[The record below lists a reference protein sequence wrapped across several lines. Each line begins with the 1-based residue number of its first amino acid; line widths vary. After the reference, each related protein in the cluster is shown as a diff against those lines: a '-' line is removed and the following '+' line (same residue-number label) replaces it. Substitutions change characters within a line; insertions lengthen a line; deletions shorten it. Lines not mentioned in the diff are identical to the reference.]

1 MSSIRDLDRRVS
13 FERALVRVRWLFL
26 LAPAFLL
33 VGGEAELR
41 ALAYL
46 FAGMIVLYNAGL
58 WAVLRSDAEEAAR
71 HAEAIRW
78 LELAGVCF
86 ALTLLYR
93 ETGAPLYDALYVYFV
108 VVITILSGRAG
119 AYRAVAGATAA
130 VLVSR
135 LAALDA
141 PAEAVATQ
149 TGFFLVIFALTAWST
164 VTLAA
169 RAERV
174 RRVHARTRELAQAAD
189 FGAAAAGVSSTL
201 DPGGLLREVV
211 SEARRLFDAAGA
223 YLALSRESEA
233 PEVVAA
239 EGSVRELEGKPLPV
253 SESAAGRALR
263 DREPV
268 VGRVEHWSTVAVPLK
283 RGSDVFGVLAL
294 RGDQPARFDR
304 DDAALLS
311 ELAGIAATALAN
323 ARLYEQI
330 RSSEERLRK
339 LFEAAAEAIITVD
352 TAGRILSVNPAA
364 SQLLHRPRHDLMGRS
379 LFDFMEGKDGERAH
393 RALKTVAWG
402 ESPLVEVTLVIPG
415 GGRRIAAITFA
426 PLFEGD
432 EVTAALLIARDVT
445 EHKRLQQQLL
455 ERERL
460 AAIGELI
467 AGIAHDL
474 NNPLTALQGFA
485 EIAARTAAAGDG
497 DDPKL
502 REMLEAIHELSRR
515 SSRLAQNLVDFA
527 RRQEAE
533 REPVAPGEL
542 VEDAVRLLRYQFVV
556 EEVDVRTEVE
566 DDLPPVRVETSH
578 LQQVLV
584 NLGTNAVQAMKEEDG
599 GDGHLLFTAG
609 AIRDDDGE
617 VTHVR
622 FSVADSGPGVS
633 DAMKEKIFDAF
644 YTTKTGSG
652 GTGLGLSIS
661 SGIVR
666 EHGGRL
672 GVEDNEWDGATFS
685 FALPATSEAG
695 ERADEPRE
703 EAGADAGRE
712 GTAPE
717 ELRILVVDDE
727 AHIREFLGA
736 LLGRRGHA
744 CRGVGSAEDALA
756 ALDGGEFDV
765 VICDLNMPGMSG
777 RELEERLRERSDPAA
792 DRIVFT
798 TGDTARGEVLGF
810 LDGIGRPY
818 LLKPFT
824 SEEVEEAVE
833 RLAAR
838 FT

>member
-1 MSSIRDLDRRVS
+1 MSAIRDLDRRVS
-13 FERALVRVRWLFL
+13 FERVLIRVRWLFL

-41 ALAYL
+41 DLAYL
-46 FAGMIVLYNAGL
+46 FAGMVVLYNAGL
-58 WAVLRSDAEEAAR
+58 WAVLRSDPEETAR

-149 TGFFLVIFALTAWST
+149 TGFFFLIFALTAWAT

-189 FGAAAAGVSSTL
+189 FGAAAGVGSAL

-223 YLALSRESEA
+223 YLAVTREAGE

-268 VGRVEHWSTVAVPLK
+268 VGRAEHGSTAAAPLK

-294 RGDQPARFDR
+294 RGDQPGRFDR

-330 RSSEERLRK
+330 RTSEERLRK

-352 TAGRILSVNPAA
+352 PAGRILSVNPAA
-364 SQLLHRPRHDLMGRS
+364 SQLLNRPRHDLMGRS
-379 LFDFMEGKDGERAH
+379 LFDFMEGKDRERAH
-393 RALKTVAWG
+393 RALKTVEWG
-402 ESPLVEVTLVIPG
+402 ESPLVEVTLAIPG
-415 GGRRIAAITFA
+415 GGRCIAAITFA

-485 EIAARTAAAGDG
+485 EVASRTAAAGDG
-497 DDPKL
+497 GDPEL
-502 REMLEAIHELSRR
+502 QEMLEAIHELSQR
-515 SSRLAQNLVDFA
+515 SSRLAQNLVDFS

-533 REPVAPGEL
+533 REPTSPREL
-542 VEDAVRLLRYQFVV
+542 VDDAVRLLRYQFVV
-556 EEVDVRTEVE
+556 EEVEVGTEVE

-584 NLGTNAVQAMKEEDG
+584 NLGTNAVQAMREEDG
-599 GDGHLLFTAG
+599 GDGRLLFTAG

-672 GVEDNEWDGATFS
+672 GVEDNEWGGATFS
-685 FALPATSEAG
+685 FALPATPEPA
-695 ERADEPRE
+695 EPADERRE
-703 EAGADAGRE
+703 EAPAAAGRE
-712 GTAPE
+712 AADPE

-727 AHIREFLGA
+727 AHIREFVGT

-756 ALDGGEFDV
+756 ALDEAEFDV

-838 FT
+838 SA